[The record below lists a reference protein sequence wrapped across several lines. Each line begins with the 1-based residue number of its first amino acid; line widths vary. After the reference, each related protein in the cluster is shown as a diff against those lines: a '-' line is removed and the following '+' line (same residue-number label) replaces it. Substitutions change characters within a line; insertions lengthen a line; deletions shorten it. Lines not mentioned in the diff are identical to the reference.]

1 MEIKTIGVLGVGSM
15 GTGIT
20 QASAQAGYNVIA
32 VDIDNKIIE
41 GALKTMDKFMT
52 KSVEKGKLTA
62 EDKAAALSR
71 IKGSTSIG
79 DLKDADFVVEAV
91 FEIMDLKKQ
100 VFKQLDEITRKD
112 VIISSNTSSMS
123 ITELAKATTKADK
136 VVGMH
141 FFNPVPLMRLV
152 EVVRGHYTS
161 DETVSLGMGV
171 ARKLGKDPIEV
182 KTDLPGFVV
191 NRLMVPHLI
200 EAILLLQ
207 DGIASKEDIDKAAKL
222 GLNYPMGP
230 FELID
235 LTGVDI
241 LLDVVNY
248 FFENHNKELKWVAP
262 RLLKDTVKA
271 GRMGMK
277 TGAGWYDY
285 PRK

>member
-20 QASAQAGYNVIA
+20 QASAQAGYNVIS

-41 GALKTMDKFMT
+41 GALKNMDKFMT
-52 KSVEKGKLTA
+52 KSVEKGKLAA
-62 EDKAAALSR
+62 EDKAAALLR
-71 IKGSTSIG
+71 IKGSTNIG

>member
-20 QASAQAGYNVIA
+20 QASAQAGYNVIS

-41 GALKTMDKFMT
+41 GALKNMDKFMT

-71 IKGSTSIG
+71 IKGSTNIG

-200 EAILLLQ
+200 EAILLFQ

>member
-20 QASAQAGYNVIA
+20 QASAQAGYNVIS

-41 GALKTMDKFMT
+41 GALKNMDKFMT

-71 IKGSTSIG
+71 IKGSTNIG

-161 DETVSLGMGV
+161 DETVSLGMGL

-182 KTDLPGFVV
+182 RVDVPGFVV

-200 EAILLLQ
+200 EAIWLLQ